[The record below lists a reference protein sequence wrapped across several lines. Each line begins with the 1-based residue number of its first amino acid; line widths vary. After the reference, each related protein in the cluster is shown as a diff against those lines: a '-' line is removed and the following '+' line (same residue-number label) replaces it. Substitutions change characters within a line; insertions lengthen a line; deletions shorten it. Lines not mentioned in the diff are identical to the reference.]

1 MGLDMDLYRV
11 KQVIKQSD
19 VFEIK
24 NDELIDVMSWR
35 KFRTL
40 QSFMNQLWETY
51 STPRT
56 IEPNEEDL
64 VITQEMLEQM
74 VQFLSEAEFGELKEY
89 PNLEK
94 WNSDVQRTLECFKS
108 LLTDFN
114 FDQETLIYSCSY

>member
-1 MGLDMDLYRV
+1 
-11 KQVIKQSD
+11 
-19 VFEIK
+19 
-24 NDELIDVMSWR
+24 MSWR